1 MGIAFTVFKTS
12 KKYSCRE
19 KLHIVAR
26 CLDIWSWTRCK
37 MLVGMLLGPQ
47 DLLILRDDIILQ
59 ISSLFVAVDRK
70 ESLFFVDKK
79 LPNDLLENLKLSN
92 WCKKFI

>member
-1 MGIAFTVFKTS
+1 
-12 KKYSCRE
+12 
-19 KLHIVAR
+19 
-26 CLDIWSWTRCK
+26 
-37 MLVGMLLGPQ
+37 MLVGMLLSPQ

-79 LPNDLLENLKLSN
+79 LPKDLLENLKLSN
-92 WCKKFI
+92 